1 MLAYAL
7 TVAILS
13 GVDGGHEV
21 LTVLDKQ
28 AAAWTRGDID
38 AFCSVYADDAVF
50 VSPSGVTKGRAE
62 VLARYK
68 KKYPTAAAMGK
79 LKLEP
84 IDVRAGSDE
93 VSVAAKWT
101 LEYPDKPA
109 ATGSTVVVFKKSSTG
124 AWQIV
129 HDASM

>member
-7 TVAILS
+7 ILMTGAS
-13 GVDGGHEV
+13 DGGHEV
-21 LTVLDKQ
+21 LALLERQ
-28 AAAWTRGDID
+28 AAAWSKGDID
-38 AFCSVYADDAVF
+38 AFCSIYADDAVF
-50 VSPSGVTKGRAE
+50 VSPSGVTRGRAE

-68 KKYPTAAAMGK
+68 KKYPTAAAMGT
-79 LKLEP
+79 LTLSP
-84 IDVRAGSDE
+84 VDVRETADA

-109 ATGSTVVVFKKSSTG
+109 ATGHTVVVFRRTQNQ
-124 AWQIV
+124 WRIV